1 MWDTVLNEAS
11 IEFLGFTG
19 SEMKY
24 STLNKRWEI
33 MDSFNKE
40 TLAIMNGTSK
50 IPFGVNQWYFT
61 QSNCADEGMDYRTL
75 HFHEDVG
82 QPGIFCCNDGTCF
95 TSENVFDG
103 AKHCPTGEDGDGEDK
118 IATSM

>member
-33 MDSFNKE
+33 VDSFNKE

-61 QSNCADEGMDYRTL
+61 QSNCTDEGMDYRLQDTT
-75 HFHEDVG
+75 F
-82 QPGIFCCNDGTCF
+82 
-95 TSENVFDG
+95 S
-103 AKHCPTGEDGDGEDK
+103 
-118 IATSM
+118 